1 MHGPCKA
8 RVDIDPGYICLSH
21 WVTKLMLV
29 MQIPYSTV
37 MNSELIVVLIWKAPN
52 FEPAIYGELWV

>member
-21 WVTKLMLV
+21 WVTKLILV
-29 MQIPYSTV
+29 MRNPYSIV
-37 MNSELIVVLIWKAPN
+37 MNLELIVVLIWKALN
-52 FEPAIYGELWV
+52 FEPAI